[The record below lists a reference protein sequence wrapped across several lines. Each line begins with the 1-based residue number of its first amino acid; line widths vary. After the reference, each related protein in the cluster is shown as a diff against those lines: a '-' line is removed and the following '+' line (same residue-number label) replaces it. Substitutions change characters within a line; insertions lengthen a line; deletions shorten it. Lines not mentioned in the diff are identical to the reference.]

1 MEGEMVGLR
10 MAGKDD
16 TPRLEPELDKALS
29 ELLEQT
35 RKEPLSPRL
44 MELAERLSR
53 ALADA
58 RR

>member
-1 MEGEMVGLR
+1 MVGLR

-44 MELAERLSR
+44 MELAERLAR

>member
-44 MELAERLSR
+44 MELAERLAR

>member
-1 MEGEMVGLR
+1 MVGLR